1 MIKGCN
7 KRVIV
12 MKETGNE
19 MIEEAFFILRP
30 GFEKAYVSQS
40 DILCQ
45 ANTILS
51 SGDCVDRFSS
61 ICMNYKKPLRDYKS
75 AKLFLLGFFLGL
87 ALMGA
92 LWLVTVT

>member
-30 GFEKAYVSQS
+30 GFEKSAVSRG
-40 DILCQ
+40 DLLCH

-51 SGDCVDRFSS
+51 KAESADRFSS
-61 ICMNYKKPLRDYKS
+61 ICMNYQKPLRDYKS
-75 AKLFLLGFFLGL
+75 ARLFILGFFLGIC
-87 ALMGA
+87 LMGSF
-92 LWLVTVT
+92 WLLAI